1 MPRTTRTQDPQRPQH
16 PKLPLLALTL
26 AALLGGVTAA
36 PAPSPE
42 TTTAAL
48 ATHALRRIGVAPA
61 GAGSELTLSSLR
73 GRVVV
78 LNFWESWCGPCRK
91 ELPQLRGLASDLA
104 GAGAR
109 VIPVSIDV
117 DERNAAD
124 FAQRFAPG
132 LAVFHDGPDGLAR
145 SLDLPALPYTLVL
158 DRDGHMLWSGG
169 GADAA
174 TLATIA
180 ATARRAAETR
190 PLADGA
196 SEGTSR

>member
-1 MPRTTRTQDPQRPQH
+1 MPR
-16 PKLPLLALTL
+16 PLSLLSLTL
-26 AALLGGVTAA
+26 AALLGGIAAA

-42 TTTAAL
+42 SPTAAL
-48 ATHALRRIGVAPA
+48 STHALRRVGAAPA

-78 LNFWESWCGPCRK
+78 LNFWASWCGPCRK

-132 LAVFHDGPDGLAR
+132 LTVFHDGPDGLAR
-145 SLDLPALPYTLVL
+145 ALDLPALPYTLVL
-158 DRDGHMLWSGG
+158 DRDGRILWSGG

-174 TLATIA
+174 TLATMA

-190 PLADGA
+190 PVADGA